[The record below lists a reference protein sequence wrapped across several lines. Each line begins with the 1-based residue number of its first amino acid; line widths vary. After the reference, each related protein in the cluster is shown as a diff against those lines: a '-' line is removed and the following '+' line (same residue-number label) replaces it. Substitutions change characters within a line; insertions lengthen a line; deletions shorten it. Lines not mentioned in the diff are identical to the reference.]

1 MPLILKQMS
10 QLNNKI
16 PPPIIA
22 LCIAVLIWLVARSS
36 FALPLT
42 LPGIRAAGIALI
54 VVGVSIDLISVLA
67 FFRARTTVNPL
78 NPNASSYIVRLGLYR
93 VSRNPMYLGML
104 ISLSGW
110 ALWVNSIT
118 AFLLLPLFVFYIT
131 RFQIVPEERIL
142 LEKFGEDFAQYMR
155 EVRRWL

>member
-1 MPLILKQMS
+1 MS
-10 QLNNKI
+10 RLNNKI

-36 FALPLT
+36 FAFPLT
-42 LPGIRAAGIALI
+42 LPGMRIAGIALI
-54 VVGVSIDLISVLA
+54 VVGVSIDVISVLA

-78 NPNASSYIVRLGLYR
+78 KPNASSFIVRTGLYR

-110 ALWVNSIT
+110 VLWVNSLT
-118 AFLLLPLFVFYIT
+118 ALLLLPLFVLFIT
-131 RFQIVPEERIL
+131 RFQIMPEERFL
-142 LEKFGEDFAQYMR
+142 LEKFGDDFAQYMS
-155 EVRRWL
+155 EVRRWI

>member
-1 MPLILKQMS
+1 
-10 QLNNKI
+10 
-16 PPPIIA
+16 
-22 LCIAVLIWLVARSS
+22 VRS
-36 FALPLT
+36 
-42 LPGIRAAGIALI
+42 
-54 VVGVSIDLISVLA
+54 
-67 FFRARTTVNPL
+67 
-78 NPNASSYIVRLGLYR
+78 GLYR

-110 ALWVNSIT
+110 VLWVNSLT

-142 LEKFGEDFAQYMR
+142 LEKFGDDFAQYMR

>member
-1 MPLILKQMS
+1 MILKPMS
-10 QLNNKI
+10 RLNHKI

-22 LCIAVLIWLVARSS
+22 LCIAILIWLVARSS
-36 FALPLT
+36 FALPLAH
-42 LPGIRAAGIALI
+42 PGFRTVGIALI
-54 VVGVSIDLISVLA
+54 IVGVSIDLISVLA

-78 NPNASSYIVRLGLYR
+78 NPSASSYIVRSGLYR

-104 ISLSGW
+104 VSLSGW
-110 ALWVNSIT
+110 VLWVNSFT

-142 LEKFGEDFAQYMR
+142 LEKFGDDFAQYMR